1 MPVAALQFMETHE
14 EKARMRVDLFVRL
27 LHSPFPEGS

>member
-14 EKARMRVDLFVRL
+14 EKARMRVDLCVRL
-27 LHSPFPEGS
+27 LHSPFPEGR